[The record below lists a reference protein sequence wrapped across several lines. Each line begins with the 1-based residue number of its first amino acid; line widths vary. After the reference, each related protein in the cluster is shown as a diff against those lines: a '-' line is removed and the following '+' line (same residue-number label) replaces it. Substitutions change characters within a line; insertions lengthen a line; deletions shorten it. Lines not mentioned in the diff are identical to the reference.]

1 MTWLYLSLGVAVCYA
16 CLNIFSRVVSVNS
29 KNPRALS
36 IAFNLVSS
44 VMAVVLLLLTGS
56 YKNLSLPTQT
66 DAWIYFMIAAF
77 FYGIFER
84 YRFLATKMLDASI
97 YSIIGNIAVII
108 AFTISIFLYKEVLTL
123 SKLFGSSLILG
134 SLLMVIEKK
143 KSKISFKGLKVGL
156 VASIAAGI
164 AMGLDKKGATFF
176 NPEVYNLLLWVAP
189 LIILYVPGIKLKEI
203 KDQFKQ
209 FSWKIILLSFFNFIG
224 FYLSLKAFIL
234 ADATKVIPVIQL
246 STIITVIVGIFL
258 LNERSNLFKKVL
270 AGIIA
275 VVGVFLLR

>member
-143 KSKISFKGLKVGL
+143 KSKISFKGLMVGL

-176 NPEVYNLLLWVAP
+176 NPEIYNLLLWVAP
-189 LIILYVPGIKLKEI
+189 LIILYVPSIKLKEI
-203 KDQFKQ
+203 NDQFRK
-209 FSWKIILLSFFNFIG
+209 FSWKIYLLSFFNFVG
-224 FYLSLKAFIL
+224 FYLGLKAFLL
-234 ADATKVIPVIQL
+234 AEATKVIPVIQL
-246 STIITVIVGIFL
+246 STIMTVIAGIFL
-258 LNERSNLFKKVL
+258 LKERNNLSKKIL

-275 VVGVFLLR
+275 VAGVFLLR